1 MKKNVLKIMII
12 LSLIIAPSIQMMAQT
27 ANLVELNSTYLDPSG
42 AHNHPHK
49 SPVEVPS
56 IILEEHSLQFYT
68 PCYGYEL
75 RIVDDNSNVVYS
87 LLIPSGS
94 TQVILPNTLIG
105 EYELQLI
112 TGNLMF
118 YGTIVL

>member
-1 MKKNVLKIMII
+1 MKRIKIIVLGIFLLIPS
-12 LSLIIAPSIQMMAQT
+12 LSQSMNTEVNIKLCVQLIDPTSPAIGGGVKGPVQT
-27 ANLVELNSTYLDPSG
+27 PCISNDGHTLYL
-42 AHNHPHK
+42 
-49 SPVEVPS
+49 
-56 IILEEHSLQFYT
+56 YT
-68 PCYGYEL
+68 PCDDYKL